1 MTPETMRAI
10 ESAKTLPIQAAQR
23 PTVYTGMLITGDVH
37 VGILYQDNARGIGD
51 EPVLATMG
59 MFVEPPRI
67 VWAAEVAAQ

>member
-23 PTVYTGMLITGDVH
+23 PTVYVGTLITGDVH
-37 VGILYQDNARGIGD
+37 VGILYQANVLGIGD
-51 EPVLATMG
+51 EAELAVTSL
-59 MFVEPPRI
+59 FTEPPRI